1 MKEMRVYNGDRV
13 EGIYLKN
20 EMLDKGW
27 KVEAEERLEEEKC
40 QIIFTRESTSTTSHL
55 NDA

>member
-1 MKEMRVYNGDRV
+1 MKELRVYNGDRL
-13 EGIYLKN
+13 EGLYLKN

-40 QIIFTRESTSTTSHL
+40 QIIFVREEV
-55 NDA
+55 NEQR